1 MFRRRATFAT
11 TTAADPSNSA
21 DAGADT
27 DADSATS
34 ADADADA
41 GAVGPGA
48 DGPDAVGPVEH
59 GWIAVTKSGKVVVAT
74 HISGG
79 VAASLVTAALFG
91 PRSSSRGSGGVIL
104 ASADVTLTRMR
115 TARVAVVLQDHMPV
129 VHVFDVGGRVAN
141 RKAGEDAAAQR
152 AAAAA
157 AGGGGGG
164 GGAAVPFSQRP
175 NDVYAPVQLTVAPTA
190 SIGAAKLQEGLAGGD
205 GSTPITTLVAFQK
218 NGAGGALLTATSN
231 ATEAVLQSFTCAQS
245 DNRPLASV
253 FKLPDHD
260 AESNAAANNTV
271 RSVEWVRNG
280 VGANV
285 PSPVTTL
292 QHGTANISTAPIADH
307 AVVISADNVIRV
319 FATTA
324 TATASN
330 GSNPREVEEEA
341 EKEGAA
347 FVERAVLLVATN
359 RDREESG
366 GGGVVGGG
374 RGGAGGASGKSSSKR
389 RDPWA

>member
-21 DAGADT
+21 DAGAGT

-41 GAVGPGA
+41 GAVGAGA

-141 RKAGEDAAAQR
+141 
-152 AAAAA
+152 
-157 AGGGGGG
+157 
-164 GGAAVPFSQRP
+164 
-175 NDVYAPVQLTVAPTA
+175 
-190 SIGAAKLQEGLAGGD
+190 
-205 GSTPITTLVAFQK
+205 
-218 NGAGGALLTATSN
+218 
-231 ATEAVLQSFTCAQS
+231 
-245 DNRPLASV
+245 
-253 FKLPDHD
+253 
-260 AESNAAANNTV
+260 
-271 RSVEWVRNG
+271 
-280 VGANV
+280 
-285 PSPVTTL
+285 
-292 QHGTANISTAPIADH
+292 
-307 AVVISADNVIRV
+307 
-319 FATTA
+319 
-324 TATASN
+324 
-330 GSNPREVEEEA
+330 
-341 EKEGAA
+341 
-347 FVERAVLLVATN
+347 
-359 RDREESG
+359 
-366 GGGVVGGG
+366 
-374 RGGAGGASGKSSSKR
+374 
-389 RDPWA
+389 